1 VKQVVHGKTAHPD
14 SKKYVADRVWIF
26 VKNNLFQKVKFVTKE
41 KALREVMTAVEV
53 SEQINDPR
61 RKQAFFNVYK
71 GVVMDAL
78 NVRRSLCDQTGGKIV
93 HWYLTSC
100 CNDLQPG
107 EMPSFFSENALLK
120 LHQAG
125 SGEELKAFLWFYG
138 EFLECVSGK
147 ECGVI
152 RSITA
157 WYHQQP
163 VATQNNQ
170 W

>member
-1 VKQVVHGKTAHPD
+1 MAKQLTQV

-78 NVRRSLCDQTGGKIV
+78 NVQ
-93 HWYLTSC
+93 
-100 CNDLQPG
+100 
-107 EMPSFFSENALLK
+107 
-120 LHQAG
+120 
-125 SGEELKAFLWFYG
+125 EEF
-138 EFLECVSGK
+138 V
-147 ECGVI
+147 
-152 RSITA
+152 
-157 WYHQQP
+157 
-163 VATQNNQ
+163 
-170 W
+170 